1 MSRWWTGPACLI
13 LFTAYFAC
21 DGRAQEQPPSLEF
34 LPDTE
39 IVPSLRERVRSQP
52 KTLFSETIGG
62 FGISRRSFNGP
73 MDVAHDAEGNYFVLD
88 AGNNRVQ
95 KFTERDRFELQW
107 GSSGSS
113 EGEFSKPR
121 AIIVDPED
129 FVYVVDSGNHRIQK
143 FDSEGEFLASLG
155 SLGAAPG
162 KFNTPIDM
170 TFDSEGNVFVLD
182 AGNTRIQK
190 FDPSGIFVDEWG
202 RFSGGRKGDFTRL
215 HSIAWFDERF
225 GFLYLLGEG
234 VEEGSCLVQILSL
247 HKGREEVEKSWDV
260 VYPYDNVET
269 CVPTRI
275 EIDNSDDY
283 VYILDH
289 VNNVIRRFHMD
300 GRYIDSI
307 WEVEEPFNAPM
318 GFTVMEHT
326 RKVWIADTGSD
337 VVQRFSLR

>member
-1 MSRWWTGPACLI
+1 MSRWWTGLACLI
-13 LFTAYFAC
+13 LFTSFLVF
-21 DGRAQEQPPSLEF
+21 DGGAQEQPPSLEF
-34 LPDTE
+34 LPSTE

-52 KTLFSETIGG
+52 KTLFTETIGG
-62 FGISRRSFNGP
+62 YGISRTSFNTP
-73 MDVAHDAEGNYFVLD
+73 MDVAHDSEGNYYVLD

-95 KFTERDRFELQW
+95 KFTERDRFELGW

-113 EGEFSKPR
+113 DGEFSYPR
-121 AIIVDPED
+121 AIIVDRED

-143 FDSEGEFLASLG
+143 FDSEGKFLSSLG

-190 FDPSGIFVDEWG
+190 FNRGGIFVDEWG
-202 RFSGGRKGDFTRL
+202 RFRGGRKGDFARL

-247 HKGREEVEKSWDV
+247 RKGREEVEKSWEV

-275 EIDNSDDY
+275 EIDNNDDY

-300 GRYIDSI
+300 GRYLDSI
-307 WEVEEPFNAPM
+307 WEVEEPFNGPM
-318 GFTVMEHT
+318 GFSVQEHT
-326 RKVWIADTGSD
+326 RKVWVADTGSN